1 VKSAFVS
8 DIQRYLVLIGL
19 LGTVIS
25 KLNGQAFGRTDDI
38 GMAVGLTDGLAVGL
52 TVG

>member
-1 VKSAFVS
+1 
-8 DIQRYLVLIGL
+8 VLIGL

-25 KLNGQAFGRTDDI
+25 KLNDQAFGRTDDI
-38 GMAVGLTDGLAVGL
+38 GMAVGLTVGL

>member
-1 VKSAFVS
+1 
-8 DIQRYLVLIGL
+8 VLIGL

-38 GMAVGLTDGLAVGL
+38 GMAVGLAVGMADGLTDGLAVGL
-52 TVG
+52 TVGLTVG